1 MKWNDFIKNNK
12 AGVGSGI
19 ADNGTKPTA
28 HKETAG
34 EIALRTWHDAVDA
47 VSWVHPLL
55 AISSAHGAK
64 TVKDAIII
72 NVAEELNTPA
82 DVKMP
87 VMPENG
93 QDATMVRLDMLGEII
108 ADHIRNGDKVVVH
121 CMAGIER
128 SVLTVAWFLKNHL
141 MFKTLDNAYRHIKK
155 IRPVVER
162 RDWWV
167 EGDAPKGAPMVAAT
181 KLNRNGVTNA

>member
-1 MKWNDFIKNNK
+1 MKWNDFIN
-12 AGVGSGI
+12 SR
-19 ADNGTKPTA
+19 NGKEPVTTTAPTP
-28 HKETAG
+28 KETAG
-34 EIALRTWHDAVDA
+34 EIASRAWYESVDA

-55 AISSAHGAK
+55 AISSQHGAQ
-64 TVKDAIII
+64 TIKDAVII

-82 DVKMP
+82 DIKMP

-93 QDATMVRLDMLGEII
+93 QDATMVRLNMLGEII
-108 ADHIRNGDKVVVH
+108 ADHMRHGDKVVVH

-141 MFKTLDNAYRHIKK
+141 MFGTLNNAYTHIKK

-167 EGDAPKGAPMVAAT
+167 EGIAPKGAPMAAAT
-181 KLNRNGVTNA
+181 KLAKNRGN